1 MEKKIQKKKNYIVI
15 AVIFI
20 IMLSISMSENAKG
33 VFVPLFK
40 TNFLISDKDIGLI
53 FFTSS
58 CAYMLASLMGGYLI
72 DIINRKKTLILGASL
87 LLLGT
92 YILATTQVLTLF
104 YISFVLSNMG
114 MAFMAL
120 CVNTLIPK
128 IKVKNAAVLM
138 NLVHFVYGVGAA
150 VTHKSCGILLD
161 KGMTYGQIYYILLF
175 VTSLVFIAI
184 VCSNFNQK
192 EEHKETKAKDKVQF
206 HSGEK
211 ILIVIIALGLGLYI
225 AAEIQ
230 TGNWLV
236 DYIKNSFGYSENSAT
251 NYSFL
256 FFLFFALG
264 RLFGGIVAEK
274 IGYLKSV
281 IMSTSLATII
291 YLAGLILEVKGLILI
306 SISGIFFSIVFPVIM
321 LSIHD
326 YYKEKLNK
334 ASGIIITIAS
344 GTNMLM
350 GYVIGS
356 TSDIIGIQKTMYII
370 PILLFIST
378 ILVVIVSKKG
388 YNLVERNNSF
398 NE

>member
-1 MEKKIQKKKNYIVI
+1 MKNNTNKKRNYIII

-20 IMLSISMSENAKG
+20 IMLAISMSENAKG

-40 TNFLISDKDIGLI
+40 TSFLIGDKDIGLV
-53 FFTSS
+53 FFIGS
-58 CAYMLASLMGGYLI
+58 CSYMLASYIAGYLI
-72 DIINRKKTLILGASL
+72 DIINRKRTLILGAVF

-92 YILATTQVLTLF
+92 YTLATTKLLILF
-104 YISFVLSNMG
+104 YFSFIFSNMG

-150 VTHKSCGILLD
+150 VTHKSCGILLA
-161 KGMTYGQIYYILLF
+161 KGLTYGQIYYILLF

-184 VCSNFNQK
+184 VFSNFNQK
-192 EEHKETKAKDKVQF
+192 EEHKETKTKDKVQF

-211 ILIVIIALGLGLYI
+211 ILIVIMALGLGLYI

-236 DYIKNSFGYSENSAT
+236 DYIKNSFGYSENVAT

-281 IMSTSLATII
+281 MMSTSLATII
-291 YLAGLILEVKGLILI
+291 YLTGLILESKGLILI
-306 SISGIFFSIVFPVIM
+306 SISGVFFSIVFPVIM
-321 LSIHD
+321 LSIND

-370 PILLFIST
+370 PILLFVST
-378 ILVVIVSKKG
+378 ILVVIVNKKG
-388 YNLVERNNSF
+388 YNLVERS
-398 NE
+398 

>member
-1 MEKKIQKKKNYIVI
+1 MENNINKKRNYIIITV
-15 AVIFI
+15 VFI
-20 IMLSISMSENAKG
+20 IMLAISMSENAKG

-40 TNFLISDKDIGLI
+40 ETFAINDKSIGII
-53 FFTSS
+53 FFLSS
-58 CAYMLASLMGGYLI
+58 CAYMLASFIAGYLI
-72 DIINRKKTLILGASL
+72 DIINRKRTLILGASL

-92 YILATTQVLTLF
+92 YTLATTKLLSFF
-104 YISFVLSNMG
+104 YLSFILSNMG

-120 CVNTLIPK
+120 CVNTLVPK

-150 VTHKSCGILLD
+150 VTHKSCGMLLA
-161 KGMTYGQIYYILLF
+161 KGLTYGQIYYILLF

-184 VCSNFNQK
+184 VFSNFNQK
-192 EEHKETKAKDKVQF
+192 EEHKATKSKDKVKF

-211 ILIVIIALGLGLYI
+211 ILIVIMALGLGLYI

-236 DYIKNSFGYSENSAT
+236 DYIKNSYGYSENSAT
-251 NYSFL
+251 NYSFM

-281 IMSTSLATII
+281 MMSTSLATVI
-291 YLAGLILEVKGLILI
+291 YLTGLVLEVKGLLLI

-326 YYKEKLNK
+326 YFKEKLNK

-344 GTNMLM
+344 GTNMIM

-356 TSDIIGIQKTMYII
+356 TSDLIGIQKTMYII

-388 YNLVERNNSF
+388 YNLVERNN
-398 NE
+398 